1 MDWLKELLFGDYK
14 FYLAFALFGSL
25 VLVVQLIMSM
35 FGMDGDHDVDGDGS
49 VEFGEHADTGLGD
62 FRFFSLRSI
71 FAFITFFGWGGVIAY
86 KYGITGMPCLLIA
99 AGCGVMM
106 MFLTALLLFGLLK
119 MQHSGNIE
127 PGDIIGSLGTVYLR
141 IPGGRTEIGKV
152 TAEVK
157 GTSQEII
164 AVADEEIPR
173 GSSVRVVKLVDSRR
187 FLVEKIQT

>member
-1 MDWLKELLFGDYK
+1 MEALKEMIFGDFK
-14 FYLAFALFGSL
+14 VYLAFALFGSL
-25 VLVVQLIMSM
+25 VLLIQLGLSV
-35 FGMDGDHDVDGDGS
+35 FGLGGDHDVDGDGH
-49 VEFGEHADTGLGD
+49 VDFGEHSDTGFGD

-71 FAFITFFGWGGVIAY
+71 VAFITFFGWGGVIAW
-86 KYGITGMPCLLIA
+86 KYNLRGLACLFVAL
-99 AGCGVMM
+99 GCGLLM
-106 MFLTALLLFGLLK
+106 MFLTACMLYLLLK

-141 IPGGRTEIGKV
+141 IPAGRTEIGKV

-173 GSSVRVVKLVDSRR
+173 GCSVRIIEQVDGRR
-187 FLVEKIQT
+187 FLVEKV